1 MSTKVGLAHCEP
13 DRYTMGDRFLITGAT
28 GFIGSAL
35 SQYLLEAGHPV
46 RGAVRASTRIPRR
59 VISESANLEWV
70 VLHDHSTE
78 REIDEALQG
87 VQIVVH
93 LAARVHVMADDA
105 SDPLHEFR
113 QVNCVWTE
121 RLAAR
126 AAAQGVLRFVYLSS
140 VKVNGEQTIVPF
152 TEQDL
157 PNPQDSYG
165 VSKWEAEQALAR
177 VSMQTGMETVI
188 VRSPLVYGPG
198 VRGNFLQLLSILR
211 RGMPLPLA
219 SIRNQRSL
227 VYLGNLVDAL
237 ARCIQDRRAAGQTYL
252 VRDGEDLST
261 PELVRRLSL
270 AMESSVCLW
279 PCPTSLLYWMGQA
292 AGKRG
297 VIDRLVGS
305 LQVNS
310 SKIQTELDW
319 HPPFSVDAGLSETA
333 VWFRS
338 RTHNLV
344 GAV

>member
-1 MSTKVGLAHCEP
+1 
-13 DRYTMGDRFLITGAT
+13 
-28 GFIGSAL
+28 
-35 SQYLLEAGHPV
+35 
-46 RGAVRASTRIPRR
+46 
-59 VISESANLEWV
+59 V
-70 VLHDHSTE
+70 VLHDRSTE
-78 REIDEALQG
+78 RETNDALQG

-93 LAARVHVMADDA
+93 LAARVHVMVDDA
-105 SDPLHEFR
+105 SNPLQEFQR
-113 QVNCVWTE
+113 VNVDWTE
-121 RLAAR
+121 RLVTR

-140 VKVNGEQTIVPF
+140 VKVNGEQTVVPF
-152 TEQDL
+152 TEQDT
-157 PNPQDSYG
+157 PKPQDSYG

-177 VSMQTGMETVI
+177 VSTQTGMEAV
-188 VRSPLVYGPG
+188 VARSPLVYGPG
-198 VRGNFLQLLSILR
+198 VRGNFLQLLNIIR

-237 ARCIQDRRAAGQTYL
+237 ARCIQDPRAAGQTYL

-279 PCPTSLLYWMGQA
+279 PCPTSLLYWMGQV
-292 AGKRG
+292 AGKRDM
-297 VIDRLVGS
+297 IDRLVGS

-333 VWFRS
+333 VWFRA
-338 RTHNLV
+338 RTSSLAGV
-344 GAV
+344 V

>member
-1 MSTKVGLAHCEP
+1 
-13 DRYTMGDRFLITGAT
+13 MGDRILITGAT

-46 RGAVRASTRIPRR
+46 RGVVRASTKVPRR
-59 VISESANLEWV
+59 AIPEFANLEWV
-70 VLHDHSTE
+70 VLHDRSTE
-78 REIDEALQG
+78 RETDEALQG

-93 LAARVHVMADDA
+93 LAARVHVMVDDA
-105 SDPLHEFR
+105 SNPLQEFQR
-113 QVNCVWTE
+113 VNVDWTE

-140 VKVNGEQTIVPF
+140 VKVNGEQTVIPF
-152 TEQDL
+152 TEQD
-157 PNPQDSYG
+157 PPKPQDPYG
-165 VSKWEAEQALAR
+165 VSKWEAEQALAL
-177 VSMQTGMETVI
+177 VSTQTGMETVV

-198 VRGNFLQLLSILR
+198 VKGNFLQLLNILL
-211 RGMPLPLA
+211 RGIPLPLA

-237 ARCIQDRRAAGQTYL
+237 ARCIQDPRAAGRTYF

-261 PELVRRLSL
+261 PELVRRLSV
-270 AMESSVCLW
+270 AMGSRVCLW
-279 PCPTSLLYWMGQA
+279 PCPTSFLYWMGQI

-297 VIDRLVGS
+297 MIDRLVGS

-319 HPPFSVDAGLSETA
+319 HPPFTVDAGLSETA
-333 VWFRS
+333 AWFR
-338 RTHNLV
+338 T
-344 GAV
+344 